1 MQASKAYLCRCP
13 RCTYGGVLGIP
24 MQASQVYLCRCPR
37 CTYVGVLG
45 IPMQVSQVYLCRCPS
60 CTYVGVLIIP
70 MQVSQVYL
78 CRCPKYTYVGVLIIP
93 MQVSQVYLYRC
104 PRYILYHGRQVSAAI
119 STSTTTTTTNI
130 NCSGEKFYS
139 EQEFCDCDVI
149 RISFNH
155 LFQFKEAGLKV
166 TFITPYPT
174 VNLHYPPTQSDLYN
188 LRIQKRYY
196 FYF

>member
-1 MQASKAYLCRCP
+1 
-13 RCTYGGVLGIP
+13 
-24 MQASQVYLCRCPR
+24 
-37 CTYVGVLG
+37 
-45 IPMQVSQVYLCRCPS
+45 MQVSQVYLCRCPS
-60 CTYVGVLIIP
+60 C
-70 MQVSQVYL
+70 
-78 CRCPKYTYVGVLIIP
+78 TYVGVLIIP

-155 LFQFKEAGLKV
+155 LFQFKEAGLRV

-188 LRIQKRYY
+188 LLIQKPLLYDTIFIFKLDAKAIRQNSHLIKCMPTKVYNTGCKCD
-196 FYF
+196 FKLRLSTKTNAQSICCRFLLFAL